1 MQTNGAMQVSY
12 PQQQQQ
18 QNRSMDTVSLSRLI
32 EFSIQRTY
40 HELTVLTELLPRK
53 SDMERKIEIVTF
65 VNRTKQ
71 LFIRLLA
78 LVKWAGSAGK
88 VEKCST
94 IVSFL
99 DKQSMLFTETAD
111 NLAKMSRE
119 TLTQARLPN
128 FQLPTAVEV
137 LTSGTY
143 TRLPSCIRDRIVPPD
158 PIKPEEKAATLI
170 RLNQIIQHRLVITNL
185 PPQMRNLK
193 IEHGRV
199 VFHIPFEFELTLTL
213 MGDKPQI
220 PWRVLNVAILV
231 EDKETGEGKDL
242 VHSLQTAFL
251 QHLVQEKLA
260 ESVRPLYDAFDIL
273 HSFCLSLQL
282 EVLHAQTVRLSRER
296 LGDFLKVDEYQ
307 LGSRLVIA
315 YWKDQI
321 VENQKGC
328 KLVIEI
334 KKDSEQNDA
343 LIVSHLPELGDKA
356 ELAKQAI
363 KSDVLSIEKLLICTT
378 HERARK
384 ILLQFVEKF
393 EATKYGKSFNYEI
406 CGLPP
411 VLQIS
416 YLKPCMDSEKL
427 TLSVD
432 VLTGLIMVH
441 IAQFDN
447 CPYVDEIQQSIKKD
461 LVNFERLISDLRIW
475 VTKERFKKTAEY
487 FFSTVR
493 EQLPFSSKE
502 QNSVVRDRHQ
512 KLYFQFLKS
521 VDHYFVVVF
530 TDQTDGNN
538 NVLPDYYLMNVEPA
552 PIEYE
557 NRLKTDLDEIQ
568 KSFLTV
574 KSLIK
579 LNKACIL
586 KPDAKQLDEARKQFG
601 IKRKFDEIDEADGEA
616 AHEDSFFIAELVYLY
631 SFCEERM
638 AYSLL
643 STALQRH
650 NVCHHIR
657 FNSSPDHAQ
666 YIDVIQLPTAD
677 GDSKLNRLHRNLLSC
692 SISLQGKFNKAW
704 VITYKF
710 ANKELPE
717 NLAKNASAIKSTIS
731 LSSDFQ
737 NSSTQAISRLIDEML
752 NDWVQFAKL
761 YDILLEFTKLTN
773 YANYLEVFEF
783 ASFNY
788 KRMVLNYG
796 PNFRYMVAIT
806 WRNHENRYAL
816 SFGVVDSTLASNNPH
831 VIVSVQ
837 LQDEFNQHRSIN
849 ILIKALNAT
858 VNALSTIHQITCIPM
873 LGLIHSVRMR
883 YSKVFSNKFRIFA
896 NLL

>member
-1 MQTNGAMQVSY
+1 MAYGEMQMMNGAMQAY
-12 PQQQQQ
+12 PQQQQ
-18 QNRSMDTVSLSRLI
+18 QNRSMETVSLSRLI

-242 VHSLQTAFL
+242 VHSLQTNFL

-260 ESVRPLYDAFDIL
+260 ESARPLYDAFDIL

-307 LGSRLVIA
+307 LGARLVIA

-321 VENQKGC
+321 VDNQKGC

-334 KKDSEQNDA
+334 RKDQDQNDS

-393 EATKYGKSFNYEI
+393 EGTKYGKSFNYEI

-416 YLKPCMDSEKL
+416 YLRPCMDSEKL

-447 CPYVDEIQQSIKKD
+447 CPYVDEIQASIKKD

-475 VTKERFKKTAEY
+475 VTKERFKKSAEY
-487 FFSTVR
+487 FFSTIQ

-502 QNSVVRDRHQ
+502 QHPVIRNGHQ
-512 KLYFQFLKS
+512 KLYFQFLRNP
-521 VDHYFVVVF
+521 DHYFVVVF
-530 TDQTDGNN
+530 TDQTEGD

-552 PIEYE
+552 HIEYE
-557 NRLKTDLDEIQ
+557 NRFKVDLDEIQ
-568 KSFLTV
+568 RSFVTV

-579 LNKACIL
+579 LNKSCIL
-586 KPDAKQLDEARKQFG
+586 KPDARQLNEARTQFVS
-601 IKRKFDEIDEADGEA
+601 KRKFDEIDSYRLDKRSDEPAQ
-616 AHEDSFFIAELVYLY
+616 EDSFFIAELVYLY
-631 SFCEERM
+631 SFCEEKM

-643 STALQRH
+643 SAALQRQ
-650 NVCHHIR
+650 NICHHIR

-666 YIDVIQLPTAD
+666 HIDVIQLPTGD
-677 GDSKLNRLHRNLLSC
+677 GEDAKLSRLHRNLLSC
-692 SISLQGKFNKAW
+692 TISLQGRFSKVW
-704 VITYKF
+704 TVTYRF
-710 ANKELPE
+710 SNKELPE
-717 NLAKNASAIKSTIS
+717 NVSSKSSIKSTIS
-731 LSSDFQ
+731 MSSDFQ
-737 NSSTQAISRLIDEML
+737 NSSGQAISRLIDEML
-752 NDWVQFAKL
+752 NDWLQFAKL
-761 YDILLEFTKLTN
+761 YDILIEFTKLTN

-796 PNFRYMVAIT
+796 PNFRYSVAIV
-806 WRNHENRYAL
+806 WRNNESRYVL
-816 SFGVVDSTLASNNPH
+816 SFGVTDSTLTSNNPH

-837 LQDEFNQHRSIN
+837 LQDEFNQHRSIAV
-849 ILIKALNAT
+849 LIKTLNAT
-858 VNALSTIHQITCIPM
+858 VNALSTIHQIPCIPM
-873 LGLIHSVRMR
+873 LGLIQSV
-883 YSKVFSNKFRIFA
+883 SIAKQLII
-896 NLL
+896 